1 MTRRQAIA
9 TTIVLALLAFELLV
23 LAILAFFPYVPD
35 PGLATLNMSIY
46 TFLAPL
52 STVILLGLL
61 YAWLVRFG
69 TREIRRRS
77 SRFNDFVHFLSEPFQ
92 KTASLIKST
101 ALSESARSLKVLY
114 YHRLILV
121 ISVVVSIIIVFILSL
136 CMFNLHTILFV
147 SISVNTP

>member
-52 STVILLGLL
+52 STVIMLGLL
-61 YAWLVRFG
+61 YVWLVRFG

-77 SRFNDFVHFLSEPFQ
+77 SRFNGFVRFLSEPFQ
-92 KTASLIKST
+92 NTASLLKST
-101 ALSESARSLKVLY
+101 PLSQSPRSLKVLS
-114 YHRLILV
+114 YHWLML
-121 ISVVVSIIIVFILSL
+121 
-136 CMFNLHTILFV
+136 
-147 SISVNTP
+147 